1 MKIIYY
7 ILPVLAGIAITIQ
20 SGINAQLRAAINNPL
35 LAAFISFLGGTITL
49 ALLLIFSKSVI
60 PSFSVFSAVS
70 WYKFTGGL
78 LGVFVVTTALLSVQ
92 QIGASNMF
100 VLIIAGQLITAV
112 LMDSFGVLG
121 LANSPITLQ
130 KVIGILL
137 LVAGAYLVNKSKAT
151 T

>member
-7 ILPVLAGIAITIQ
+7 ILPVLAGIAITVQ
-20 SGINAQLRAAINNPL
+20 SGINAQLRAAVNNPL

-49 ALLLIFSKSVI
+49 GLLLVFSKNTI
-60 PSFSVFSAVS
+60 PALSSFSAIN

-112 LMDSFGVLG
+112 LMDNFGVLG
-121 LANSPITLQ
+121 LQQNNITIQ
-130 KVIGILL
+130 KIIGILL
-137 LVAGAYLVNKSKAT
+137 VVAGAYLVNKSK
-151 T
+151 